1 MKVIIVVYK
10 KDVAIGRRGF
20 PFAKSNKNDRVRRD
34 GVLSFL
40 AASKFVANMSGKFG
54 VVVDKSFAH
63 AVSEHFGNECELFG
77 RARRKSNIAI
87 VRIVLMFSS
96 ESLGAGA
103 AFKIANHI
111 DRRLIIKC
119 KVK

>member
-1 MKVIIVVYK
+1 MKVIVVVYEK
-10 KDVAIGRRGF
+10 YVAIGRRSF
-20 PFAKSNKNDRVRRD
+20 PFAKSNKNDRVRCD

-40 AASKFVANMSGKFG
+40 AASKFVANMSVKFG
-54 VVVDKSFAH
+54 VVIDESFAD

-87 VRIVLMFSS
+87 VRIVLMFSG

-111 DRRLIIKC
+111 ERRLIIKC